1 MKFFNTAK
9 GEKETFYSAKRNIG
23 LYICGPT
30 VYSDTHLGHAKS
42 YVSFDVLK
50 RWLIYKGYE
59 VTHIQNFTDVSDET
73 ALGASKEGV
82 DEFTFTQKYEKEFLE
97 KMSLLSNTP
106 ATKYTRAS
114 EFVHQIAQETKKL
127 LDAGEAYQTNE
138 GIFVRIKQE
147 EHGKLLRVDL
157 EDSLAEATS
166 DVNSGPK
173 ESPHDTLLWGP
184 PLDGGEIWQFD
195 GLPPGRPGWHLE
207 CTIMSSSELELPIDI
222 HWGGID
228 LIYPHHETEMILAEK
243 IGLSSY
249 CDFWM
254 HNGLMEDAEGKLSK
268 SRGERITLEEVFE
281 ECPPA
286 SLRFYLLS
294 YHYRDFTPYTPSA
307 LLEACN
313 EAEKLGINAVD
324 CMIVDP
330 TDPREDEELVSL
342 VSEFEE
348 ALADDLDTPRA
359 LKVLRKLDKIAGKRL
374 RDNNNLG
381 SVSGMY
387 SIFECVLGLF
397 SN

>member
-9 GEKETFYSAKRNIG
+9 GEKETFHSDKKNVG

-50 RWLIYKGYE
+50 RWLIYKGFE

-97 KMSLLSNTP
+97 KMNLLSNTP

-184 PLDGGEIWQFD
+184 PLDGGEIWQVD

-254 HNGLMEDAEGKLSK
+254 HNGLMEDADGKLSK
-268 SRGERITLEEVFE
+268 SRGERISLGQVFE
-281 ECPPA
+281 DCPPA
-286 SLRFYLLS
+286 ALRFYLLS
-294 YHYRDFTPYTPSA
+294 HHYREFTPYSPEG
-307 LLEACN
+307 LLEACQ
-313 EAEKLGINAVD
+313 EGERLGINAVD
-324 CMIVDP
+324 CVIVDP
-330 TDPREDEELVSL
+330 TDPREDEELAPL
-342 VSEFEE
+342 VSRFEE
-348 ALADDLDTPRA
+348 ALDDDLDTPKA
-359 LKVLRKLDKIAGKRL
+359 LNVLRDLDKIAGERL
-374 RDNNNLG
+374 KSSEDLG

-387 SIFECVLGLF
+387 RIFQRVLGVF
-397 SN
+397 S

>member
-9 GEKETFYSAKRNIG
+9 GEKETFHSDKKNIG

-254 HNGLMEDAEGKLSK
+254 HNGLMEDADGKLSK
-268 SRGERITLEEVFE
+268 SRGERITLGQVFE
-281 ECPPA
+281 DCPPA
-286 SLRFYLLS
+286 ALRFYLLS
-294 YHYRDFTPYTPSA
+294 HHYREFTPYSPEG
-307 LLEACN
+307 LLKACK
-313 EAEKLGINAVD
+313 EGERLGLNAVD
-324 CMIVDP
+324 CMVVDSS
-330 TDPREDEELVSL
+330 DPKKDDEISPLLSIFED
-342 VSEFEE
+342 
-348 ALADDLDTPRA
+348 ALDDDLDTPKA
-359 LKVLRKLDKIAGKRL
+359 LDVLRDLDKIASERL
-374 RDNNNLG
+374 KSGENVSSL
-381 SVSGMY
+381 SGMY
-387 SIFECVLGLF
+387 KIFQRVLGVF
-397 SN
+397 S

>member
-9 GEKETFYSAKRNIG
+9 GEKETFHSDKKNIG

-73 ALGASKEGV
+73 ALGASKEGI

-97 KMSLLSNTP
+97 KMNLLSNTP

-184 PLDGGEIWQFD
+184 PLDGGEIWQVD

-228 LIYPHHETEMILAEK
+228 LIYPHHETEMILAKK

-254 HNGLMEDAEGKLSK
+254 HNGLMEDADGKLSK
-268 SRGERITLEEVFE
+268 SRGERITLGQVFE
-281 ECPPA
+281 DCPPA
-286 SLRFYLLS
+286 ALRFYLLS
-294 YHYRDFTPYTPSA
+294 HHYREFTPYSPEG
-307 LLEACN
+307 LLEACK
-313 EAEKLGINAVD
+313 EGERLGVNAVD
-324 CMIVDP
+324 CMVVDSS
-330 TDPREDEELVSL
+330 DPRKDDEISPLLSR
-342 VSEFEE
+342 FEE
-348 ALADDLDTPRA
+348 ALDDDLDTPKA
-359 LKVLRKLDKIAGKRL
+359 LNVLRDLDKIAGERL
-374 RDNNNLG
+374 KSSEDLG

-387 SIFECVLGLF
+387 RIFQRVLGVF
-397 SN
+397 S

>member
-9 GEKETFYSAKRNIG
+9 GEKETFHSDNKNIG

-50 RWLIYKGYE
+50 RWLIYKGYQ

-73 ALGASKEGV
+73 ALGASNEGV

-138 GIFVRIKQE
+138 GIFVRINQE

-228 LIYPHHETEMILAEK
+228 LIYPHHESEMILAEK

-254 HNGLMEDAEGKLSK
+254 HNGLMEDADGKLSK
-268 SRGERITLEEVFE
+268 SRGERITLGQVFE
-281 ECPPA
+281 DCPPA
-286 SLRFYLLS
+286 ALRFYLLS
-294 YHYRDFTPYTPSA
+294 HHYREFTPYSPEG
-307 LLEACN
+307 LLKACK
-313 EAEKLGINAVD
+313 EGERLGLNAVD
-324 CMIVDP
+324 CMVVDSS
-330 TDPREDEELVSL
+330 DPKKDDEISPLLSIFED
-342 VSEFEE
+342 
-348 ALADDLDTPRA
+348 ALDDDLDTPKA
-359 LKVLRKLDKIAGKRL
+359 LDVLRDLDKIASERL
-374 RDNNNLG
+374 KSGENVSSL
-381 SVSGMY
+381 SGMY
-387 SIFECVLGLF
+387 KIFQRVLGVF
-397 SN
+397 S

>member
-9 GEKETFYSAKRNIG
+9 GEKETFHSDKKNIG

-82 DEFTFTQKYEKEFLE
+82 DEFTFTQKYEREFLE

-254 HNGLMEDAEGKLSK
+254 HNGLMEDADGKLSK
-268 SRGERITLEEVFE
+268 SRGERITLGQVFE
-281 ECPPA
+281 DCPPA
-286 SLRFYLLS
+286 ALRFYLLS
-294 YHYRDFTPYTPSA
+294 HHYREFTPYSPEG
-307 LLEACN
+307 LLKACK
-313 EAEKLGINAVD
+313 EGERLGLNAVD
-324 CMIVDP
+324 CMVVDSS
-330 TDPREDEELVSL
+330 DPKKDDEISLLLSIFED
-342 VSEFEE
+342 
-348 ALADDLDTPRA
+348 ALDDDLDTPKA
-359 LKVLRKLDKIAGKRL
+359 LDVLRDLDKIASERL
-374 RDNNNLG
+374 KSGENVSSL
-381 SVSGMY
+381 SGMY
-387 SIFECVLGLF
+387 KIFQRVLGVF
-397 SN
+397 S

>member
-254 HNGLMEDAEGKLSK
+254 HNGLMEDADGKLSK
-268 SRGERITLEEVFE
+268 SRGERITLGQVFE
-281 ECPPA
+281 DCPPA
-286 SLRFYLLS
+286 ALRFYLLS
-294 YHYRDFTPYTPSA
+294 HHYREFTPYSPEG
-307 LLEACN
+307 LLKACK
-313 EAEKLGINAVD
+313 EGERLGLNAVD
-324 CMIVDP
+324 CMVVDSS
-330 TDPREDEELVSL
+330 DPRKDDEISPLLSIFED
-342 VSEFEE
+342 
-348 ALADDLDTPRA
+348 ALDDDLDTPKA
-359 LKVLRKLDKIAGKRL
+359 LDVLRDLDKIASERL
-374 RDNNNLG
+374 KSGENVSSL
-381 SVSGMY
+381 SGMY
-387 SIFECVLGLF
+387 KIFQRVLGVF
-397 SN
+397 S

>member
-73 ALGASKEGV
+73 ALGASKEGI

-138 GIFVRIKQE
+138 GIFVRINQE

-254 HNGLMEDAEGKLSK
+254 HNGLMEDADGKLSK
-268 SRGERITLEEVFE
+268 SRGERITLGQVFE
-281 ECPPA
+281 DCPPA
-286 SLRFYLLS
+286 ALRFYLLS
-294 YHYRDFTPYTPSA
+294 HHYREFTPYSPEG
-307 LLEACN
+307 LLKACK
-313 EAEKLGINAVD
+313 EGERLGLNAVD
-324 CMIVDP
+324 CMVIDSS
-330 TDPREDEELVSL
+330 DPRKDDEISPLLSIFED
-342 VSEFEE
+342 
-348 ALADDLDTPRA
+348 ALDDDLDTPKA
-359 LKVLRKLDKIAGKRL
+359 LGVLRDLDKIASERL
-374 RDNNNLG
+374 KSGENVSSL
-381 SVSGMY
+381 SGMY
-387 SIFECVLGLF
+387 KIFQRVLGVF
-397 SN
+397 S

>member
-9 GEKETFYSAKRNIG
+9 GEKETFHSDKKNIG

-254 HNGLMEDAEGKLSK
+254 HNGLMEDADGKLSK
-268 SRGERITLEEVFE
+268 SRGERITLGQVFE
-281 ECPPA
+281 DCPPA
-286 SLRFYLLS
+286 ALRFYLLS
-294 YHYRDFTPYTPSA
+294 HHYREFTPYSPEG
-307 LLEACN
+307 LLKACK
-313 EAEKLGINAVD
+313 EGERLGLNAVD
-324 CMIVDP
+324 CMVIDSS
-330 TDPREDEELVSL
+330 DPRKDDEISPLLSIFED
-342 VSEFEE
+342 
-348 ALADDLDTPRA
+348 ALDDDLDTPKA
-359 LKVLRKLDKIAGKRL
+359 LGVLRDLDKIASERL
-374 RDNNNLG
+374 KSGENVSSL
-381 SVSGMY
+381 SGMY
-387 SIFECVLGLF
+387 KIFQRVLGVF
-397 SN
+397 S

>member
-9 GEKETFYSAKRNIG
+9 GEKETFHSDKKNVG

-50 RWLIYKGYE
+50 RWLIYKGFE

-97 KMSLLSNTP
+97 KMNLLSNTP

-184 PLDGGEIWQFD
+184 PLDGGEIWQVD

-254 HNGLMEDAEGKLSK
+254 HNGLMEDADGKLSK
-268 SRGERITLEEVFE
+268 SRGERISLGQVFE
-281 ECPPA
+281 DCPPA
-286 SLRFYLLS
+286 ALRFYLLS
-294 YHYRDFTPYTPSA
+294 HHYREFTPYSPEG
-307 LLEACN
+307 LLEACQ
-313 EAEKLGINAVD
+313 EGERLGINAVD
-324 CMIVDP
+324 CVIVDP
-330 TDPREDEELVSL
+330 TDPREDEELAPL
-342 VSEFEE
+342 VSRFEE
-348 ALADDLDTPRA
+348 ALDDDLDTPKA
-359 LKVLRKLDKIAGKRL
+359 LNVLRDLDKVAGERL
-374 RDNNNLG
+374 KSSEDLG

-387 SIFECVLGLF
+387 RIFQRVLGVF
-397 SN
+397 S